1 MGVFDKGTILGFTEN
16 VSQDL
21 IDENCSRLVQILT
34 SSITDLSKKNAIIS
48 KDIQVVP
55 INEFATGAITPIS
68 SLDVFLVI
76 KSPQIELNTVKVVK
90 NKFKSFWERL
100 KFAWKKSR
108 IKKKRKR
115 RNKNI
120 TEQTTLNA
128 QLKGKYDI
136 NDLCL
141 DLVNNISNYI
151 TPLSIVSSTN
161 AVVSITGDDFS
172 FPVNVYPAI
181 KKENTYSVY
190 NKILNKFFEYNFTE
204 RFENL
209 KEMAS
214 GKEDKVLNLIKI
226 YNMLYFNL
234 YNKALYQPFV
244 ESLIYNLPDNIFESD
259 DIYEIFIRS
268 INFLNNA
275 RWQDFVSILD
285 KTKPMFKDERLQF
298 SLFDTLDFIKNVK
311 NNL

>member
-141 DLVNNISNYI
+141 DLVNTISNYI

-161 AVVSITGDDFS
+161 AVVSITGDDFT

-234 YNKALYQPFV
+234 YNKVLYQPFV

-259 DIYEIFIRS
+259 DIYEVFIRS